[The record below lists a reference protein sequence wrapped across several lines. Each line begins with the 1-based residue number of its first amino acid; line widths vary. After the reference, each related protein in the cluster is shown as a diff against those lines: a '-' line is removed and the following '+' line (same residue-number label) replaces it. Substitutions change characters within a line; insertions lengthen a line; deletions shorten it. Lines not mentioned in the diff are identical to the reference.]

1 MILAIV
7 QLLLV
12 LGLMVLVHEFGH
24 FIVAKWC
31 GVRVEAFAIGFGKR
45 LVGYVHK
52 GTDYRINALPLG
64 GYVKMAGEIPGEET
78 SDDPGDLNN
87 HPRWQRMLIA
97 LAGPVANFILAFGLM
112 AGYFMAHNEVDE
124 YRSGPAVTDYISP
137 STPLAQGGLHS
148 GDTIVHFEKVENPT
162 WEDILNRA
170 KLNLNQT
177 VALSY
182 VHDGKRTDTKLR
194 IAFSGTPDDFALE
207 DAFALGLVP
216 RMQEQPLKVKAPT
229 PGTPAE
235 RAGLQPGDQIL
246 SVGNLPIRSTP
257 VLLNYLTDQKGK
269 PVVLNLLR
277 GQNHV
282 TMVVKP
288 ELMDL
293 GDGTKGYRLGF
304 QVMGP
309 PVHIENLPFKQAV
322 RESWSFNKK
331 SSVLIFDVL
340 KKMFQRQISVKSLSG
355 PIGIG
360 QVVHEAAKSKEWMPL
375 IGTVAQISINLGMFN
390 LLPFP
395 ILDGG
400 MIFLLIVE
408 SIFRRDLP
416 MPIKERIYQVAFV
429 CIVLFAAMVIF
440 NDISKLPFVAKMK
453 S

>member
-1 MILAIV
+1 MITII

-45 LVGYVHK
+45 LVGFVHD

-97 LAGPVANFILAFGLM
+97 VAGPVANFILAFGLM
-112 AGYFMAHNEVDE
+112 TGVFMLHNEVDQ
-124 YRSGPAVTDYISP
+124 YRSGPAVTDYVPP
-137 STPLAQGGLHS
+137 SSPLAQAGVRS
-148 GDTIVHFEKVENPT
+148 GDTIVHFEKVEKPT

-170 KLNLNQT
+170 KLSPNQT

-182 VHDGKRTDTKLR
+182 LHDGKRIDTNVRLAYGGK
-194 IAFSGTPDDFALE
+194 PEDFTIE
-207 DAFALGLVP
+207 DALTLGLDP
-216 RMQEQPLKVKAPT
+216 RMQEDPLKVNT
-229 PGTPAE
+229 PVAGSPAD
-235 RAGLQPGDQIL
+235 RAGLKPGDEIVSIDGL
-246 SVGNLPIRSTP
+246 RIRSIP
-257 VLLNYLTDQKGK
+257 ALLWYLADQKGK
-269 PVVLNLLR
+269 PATLDILR
-277 GQNHV
+277 GGKPV
-282 TMVVKP
+282 TLVVKP
-288 ELMDL
+288 ELTDA

-304 QVMGP
+304 RAAEP
-309 PVHIENLPFKQAV
+309 PVRVQQLSFRDSLV
-322 RESWSFNKK
+322 ESWRFNKK
-331 SSVLIFDVL
+331 SSLLIGEVL

-360 QVVHEAAKSKEWMPL
+360 QVVHEAAQAEGWLPL
-375 IGTVAQISINLGMFN
+375 VGTVAQISINLGMFN

-416 MPIKERIYQVAFV
+416 MPVKERIYQVAFV

-440 NDISKLPFVAKMK
+440 NDISKLPFVAKLR

>member
-1 MILAIV
+1 MTTIV

-45 LVGYVHK
+45 LVGVVRN

-78 SDDPGDLNN
+78 SNDPGDLNN

-112 AGYFMAHNEVDE
+112 TGVFMLHNEVDQ
-124 YRSGPAVTDYISP
+124 YRSGPAVTDYTSP
-137 STPLAQGGLHS
+137 STPLGKAGVQG
-148 GDTIVHFEKVENPT
+148 GDTIVHFESVENPT

-182 VHDGKRTDTKLR
+182 MHDGHRVDTKVYLG
-194 IAFSGTPDDFALE
+194 FHGTPDEFTIE
-207 DAFALGLVP
+207 DALDMGLVP
-216 RMQEQPLKVKAPT
+216 RMQADPLKVET
-229 PGTPAE
+229 PVPGGPSD
-235 RAGLQPGDQIL
+235 RAGLKSGDQIL
-246 SVGNLPIRSTP
+246 SVDGLQIKSTP
-257 VLLNYLTDQKGK
+257 VLLNYLADQKGK
-269 PVVLNLLR
+269 PAVLQVLR
-277 GQNHV
+277 NGQQL
-282 TMVVKP
+282 TLTVKP
-288 ELMDL
+288 ELTDS
-293 GDGTKGYRLGF
+293 GDGTKAYRLGF
-304 QVMGP
+304 RPVPP
-309 PVHIENLPFKQAV
+309 PVRVQQLSFKQSLA
-322 RESWSFNKK
+322 ESWQFNQK
-331 SSVLIFDVL
+331 SSVLIGDVL
-340 KKMFQRQISVKSLSG
+340 RKMFERHISVRSLSG

-360 QVVHEAAKSKEWMPL
+360 QVVHEAAAAPGWLPL
-375 IGTVAQISINLGMFN
+375 VGTVAQISLNLGIFN

-440 NDISKLPFVAKMK
+440 NDITKLPFVAKLK